1 MKNSKK
7 IVSSVLAASILL
19 SMAACS
25 GGSSSGGGRGEV
37 TTNAEQ
43 TTTTTTQEVITVDT
57 DAALQDII
65 AGKADDLK
73 IEDVTS
79 VDKKIQWLSWYD
91 IDETQAAVELFK
103 AQYGIPEEGSTAY
116 GADWADKVF
125 VTTKCAYADRYD
137 KLGQMVASGDS
148 PDIFQFEIGYFPISA
163 YMNMFQPI
171 DGVIDTYAEEW
182 SEYRDVMDKFMWGG
196 KNWCAIPDISL
207 QYVLFYRRSVC
218 EDAGLSDPKTLY
230 DNGEWTWDAFLDMAD
245 TFQKSG
251 DSKFVIDGW
260 NIADYFMG
268 TTGVAMIEID
278 DSGKL
283 KSNLNDPAIERAM
296 NFVETLAKQDYRYP
310 WDLNGYSTNFRAWM
324 NGDTLFYAD
333 GYWCYQ
339 EATMQKAI
347 AKYGWADDDVFFVP
361 FPRDPSADG
370 YYQLMKQD
378 AYMLVSGSKNL
389 DGYKAWVNC
398 VIQTAKDEDVAA
410 QAREKNMRDYNW
422 TEEQLDFL
430 DELKETMI
438 PVWDFKYGV
447 SVECAKDGMDDS
459 PTRLISARPYTSSD
473 NTYVQLRAE
482 NESKINSDIDA
493 ANAKLG

>member
-1 MKNSKK
+1 MRNSKK
-7 IVSSVLAASILL
+7 IISSVMAASILL
-19 SMAACS
+19 SMSACN
-25 GGSSSGGGRGEV
+25 GGSGGGRGEV
-37 TTNAEQ
+37 TTNPDQ
-43 TTTTTTQEVITVDT
+43 TTTTTTQEIITVDT
-57 DAALQDII
+57 DSALQDIVS
-65 AGKADDLK
+65 GKADEYK
-73 IEDVTS
+73 IDVES
-79 VDKKIQWLSWYD
+79 VDKKIQWLSWYP

-116 GADWADKVF
+116 GADFANNVF
-125 VTTKCAYADRYD
+125 VTTKVAYGERYD
-137 KLGQMVASGDS
+137 RLGAMVAAGDS
-148 PDIFQFEIGYFPISA
+148 PDIFQFEIGYFPLSA

-171 DGVIDTYAEEW
+171 DGIVDTTTDDWAK
-182 SEYRDVMDKFMWGG
+182 YREVMDHFMWGG
-196 KNWCAIPDISL
+196 KNWCPIVDISPC
-207 QYVLFYRRSVC
+207 YVLFYRRSVC
-218 EDAGLSDPKTLY
+218 EDAGISDPKTLY
-230 DNGEWTWDAFLDMAD
+230 DNGEWTWDEFLKMAD

-251 DSKFVIDGW
+251 DNKFSIDGW
-260 NIADYFMG
+260 NIADYFLG
-268 TTGVAMIEID
+268 TTGKAMIEID

-333 GYWCYQ
+333 GYWVYQ

-370 YYQLMKQD
+370 NYQLMKQD
-378 AYMLVSGSKNL
+378 AYMLVSGAKNI

-398 VIQTAKDEDVAA
+398 VMQTSKDPDVAA
-410 QAREKNMRDYNW
+410 QSREKQIRDYNW
-422 TEEQLDFL
+422 TEEQLDFI
-430 DELKETMI
+430 DEIKETVT

-459 PTRLISARPYTSSD
+459 PTRLISAKPYTSAD
-473 NTYVQLRAE
+473 QTYVQLRAE
-482 NESKINSDIDA
+482 NESKINSDIEA
-493 ANAKLG
+493 ANAKIS

>member
-1 MKNSKK
+1 MRNSKK
-7 IVSSVLAASILL
+7 IISSVMAASILL
-19 SMAACS
+19 SMSACN
-25 GGSSSGGGRGEV
+25 GGSGGGRGEV
-37 TTNAEQ
+37 TTNPDQ
-43 TTTTTTQEVITVDT
+43 TTTTTTQEIITVDT
-57 DAALQDII
+57 DSALQDIVS
-65 AGKADDLK
+65 GKADEYK
-73 IEDVTS
+73 IDVES
-79 VDKKIQWLSWYD
+79 VDKKIQWLSWYP

-116 GADWADKVF
+116 GADFANNVF
-125 VTTKCAYADRYD
+125 VTTNVAYGERYD
-137 KLGQMVASGDS
+137 KLGAMVASGDS
-148 PDIFQFEIGYFPISA
+148 PDIFQFEIGYFPLSA

-171 DGVIDTYAEEW
+171 DGIVDTTTEDW
-182 SEYRDVMDKFMWGG
+182 SKYRDVMDHFMWGG
-196 KNWCAIPDISL
+196 KNWCPIVDINPS
-207 QYVLFYRRSVC
+207 YVLFYRRSVC
-218 EDAGLSDPKTLY
+218 EDAGISDPKTLY
-230 DNGEWTWDAFLDMAD
+230 DNGEWTWDEFLKMAD

-251 DSKFVIDGW
+251 DNKFSIDGW
-260 NIADYFMG
+260 NIADYFLG
-268 TTGVAMIEID
+268 TTGKAMIEID

-333 GYWCYQ
+333 GYWVYQ

-370 YYQLMKQD
+370 NYQLMKQD
-378 AYMLVSGSKNL
+378 AYMLVSGAKNI

-398 VIQTAKDEDVAA
+398 VMQTSKDPDVAA
-410 QAREKNMRDYNW
+410 QSREKQIRDYNW
-422 TEEQLDFL
+422 TEEMLDFI
-430 DELKETMI
+430 DEIKETVT

-447 SVECAKDGMDDS
+447 SVECAKDSMDDS

-482 NESKINSDIDA
+482 NESKINSDIEA
-493 ANAKLG
+493 ANAKIS

>member
-1 MKNSKK
+1 MRNSKK
-7 IVSSVLAASILL
+7 IISSVMAASILL
-19 SMAACS
+19 SMSACN
-25 GGSSSGGGRGEV
+25 GGSGGGRGEV
-37 TTNAEQ
+37 TTNPDQ
-43 TTTTTTQEVITVDT
+43 TTTTTTQEIITVDT
-57 DAALQDII
+57 DSALQDIVS
-65 AGKADDLK
+65 GKADEYK
-73 IEDVTS
+73 IDVES
-79 VDKKIQWLSWYD
+79 VDKKIQWLSWYP

-116 GADWADKVF
+116 GADFANNVF
-125 VTTKCAYADRYD
+125 VTTKVAYGERYD
-137 KLGQMVASGDS
+137 ILGAMVASGDS
-148 PDIFQFEIGYFPISA
+148 PDIFQFEIGYFPLSA

-171 DGVIDTYAEEW
+171 DGIVDTTTDDWAK
-182 SEYRDVMDKFMWGG
+182 YREVMDHFMWGG
-196 KNWCAIPDISL
+196 KNWCPIVDINPC
-207 QYVLFYRRSVC
+207 YVLFYRRSVC
-218 EDAGLSDPKTLY
+218 EDAGISDPKTLY
-230 DNGEWTWDAFLDMAD
+230 DNGEWTWDEFLKMAD

-251 DSKFVIDGW
+251 DNKFSIDGW
-260 NIADYFMG
+260 NIADYFLG
-268 TTGVAMIEID
+268 TTGKAMIEID

-333 GYWCYQ
+333 GYWVYQ

-370 YYQLMKQD
+370 NYQLMKQD
-378 AYMLVSGSKNL
+378 AYMLVSGAKNI

-398 VIQTAKDEDVAA
+398 VMQTSKDPDVAA
-410 QAREKNMRDYNW
+410 QSREKQIRDYNW
-422 TEEQLDFL
+422 TEEMLDFI
-430 DELKETMI
+430 DEIKETVT

-459 PTRLISARPYTSSD
+459 PTRLISAKPYTSSD

-482 NESKINSDIDA
+482 NESKINSDIEA
-493 ANAKLG
+493 ANAKIS